1 MLTIDIATQIHHIM
15 GQINCHFLTRGSVNL
30 KPMLKSLYC
39 LIQSSLSYDVS
50 REDYGAMDFE
60 NSKLKFEDMTAL
72 SNMLFEELRQRLS
85 FGLHTTSIDCD
96 VDGAALHADS
106 RDSLEELLLL
116 LRCCIL
122 IVRLHPLDHTL
133 MQKFLDAVFLRRM
146 LPLQGARIERGS
158 ISFTKVA
165 SSQSMHSS
173 CSTSLSNDLRAKS
186 CDSCIHLLKRMLEV
200 ILDDMSADRQFRERI
215 AMLYTFASAEGN
227 QSTCSSI
234 NIESMLDVIT
244 AHFILSISGEQFL
257 ETFTQSLIWT
267 KKETFCDPELSLSA
281 ATSLV
286 KDPLMS
292 PPMLLRA
299 HMISLVSEVIGICDS
314 HDVTRNIRYTEY
326 LSVFRDSVIMYCEH
340 MSKLLKDPSDGPYK
354 LRRSSR
360 RAVKPH
366 FHSEIY
372 DKVNFMLASCDS
384 SWRAHVGNI
393 AAEAK
398 SNLEI
403 DAITY
408 LKTNLFIFD
417 KSSRGEAFSFLS
429 SLIIGVI
436 SSEADEIV
444 YLKMKKLTMQEFCLL
459 ASILKLM
466 SCSLLRATSLKKRF
480 SLELS
485 SKRND
490 EASPRCHSVVGI
502 MSCIVEYDLHVP
514 VQVQQLIDNT
524 LKPCHAT
531 HDDSKSKM
539 ILMHFAGLLSLC
551 KVIGLNFLVKGCL
564 FTIMVFLNM
573 LFEEGSL
580 EFQRQSSNS
589 CLESHALASSIANVT
604 SLPTSMSH
612 KDSFGKIEKCGVRQL
627 SSLKVASD
635 FQRIRKQLLRG
646 RRADEEADTIN
657 GEVYLKHFTSNPD
670 VISELADFIVCK
682 PEKNYTAW
690 LRNRAKSRQK
700 RIKKLKRRQ
709 WQRKKAVCNS
719 MGELRRRL

>member
-1 MLTIDIATQIHHIM
+1 
-15 GQINCHFLTRGSVNL
+15 
-30 KPMLKSLYC
+30 MLKCLYC
-39 LIQSSLSYDVS
+39 LMQSSLSYDVS
-50 REDYGAMDFE
+50 RDDYGTMAIG
-60 NSKLKFEDMTAL
+60 NGRLKFQDMTAL
-72 SNMLFEELRQRLS
+72 SNMLFEELHQRLS
-85 FGLHTTSIDCD
+85 FGLHTTSIDRY
-96 VDGAALHADS
+96 VRGAALHADP

-122 IVRLHPLDHTL
+122 IVRLHPDDHTL
-133 MQKFLDAVFLRRM
+133 MQKFLDAVFLRPM
-146 LPLQGARIERGS
+146 LPLRGTLIERGS

-165 SSQSMHSS
+165 SAQSMHSS
-173 CSTSLSNDLRAKS
+173 CSASLSNDLHAKS

-215 AMLYTFASAEGN
+215 AMLYTFASAKGN

-234 NIESMLDVIT
+234 HIESMLDVIT

-257 ETFTQSLIWT
+257 ETYTQSLIWT
-267 KKETFCDPELSLSA
+267 KKETFCNPELSFSA

-292 PPMLLRA
+292 PPILLRA

-314 HDVTRNIRYTEY
+314 HDVTRNMRYTDY

-340 MSKLLKDPSDGPYK
+340 LSKLLAESCDSPYK

-393 AAEAK
+393 SAK
-398 SNLEI
+398 GKSSLEI

-408 LKTNLFIFD
+408 LKMNMFIFD
-417 KSSRGEAFSFLS
+417 ESSRDEMFSFLS
-429 SLIIGVI
+429 SLIIKVI
-436 SSEADEIV
+436 SSEADETL
-444 YLKMKKLTMQEFCLL
+444 YLKIKKLTMQEFCLL

-466 SCSLLRATSLKKRF
+466 SCSLLRATCLKKRF

-490 EASPRCHSVVGI
+490 EASAIYHSVLE
-502 MSCIVEYDLHVP
+502 IVSYLVKRNLHVP
-514 VQVQQLIDNT
+514 VQVQQLIDDA
-524 LKPCHAT
+524 LKPRNAT
-531 HDDSKSKM
+531 HDDCKPKM

-551 KVIGLNFLVKGCL
+551 TVTGLNFLVKGCI
-564 FTIMVFLNM
+564 FTTMVFLNM
-573 LFEEGSL
+573 VLEEESL
-580 EFQRQSSNS
+580 EFVRPSSNA
-589 CLESHALASSIANVT
+589 CLELHSVVPSTANLTSVPTKISHE
-604 SLPTSMSH
+604 
-612 KDSFGKIEKCGVRQL
+612 DSFGKIEKCRVRQM
-627 SSLKVASD
+627 SCLKVASD
-635 FQRIRKQLLRG
+635 FQRIRKLLLRD
-646 RRADEEADTIN
+646 RRADDKAETIN
-657 GEVYLKHFTSNPD
+657 GEVYLKHFTSDPD

-690 LRNRAKSRQK
+690 LRNRAESRHK
-700 RIKKLKRRQ
+700 RIKKLARRQ

-719 MGELRRRL
+719 MGKRCTREITSKILRSRN

>member
-1 MLTIDIATQIHHIM
+1 MIVLSHAKLNVQ
-15 GQINCHFLTRGSVNL
+15 
-30 KPMLKSLYC
+30 YC
-39 LIQSSLSYDVS
+39 LQ
-50 REDYGAMDFE
+50 
-60 NSKLKFEDMTAL
+60 
-72 SNMLFEELRQRLS
+72 
-85 FGLHTTSIDCD
+85 
-96 VDGAALHADS
+96 
-106 RDSLEELLLL
+106 
-116 LRCCIL
+116 
-122 IVRLHPLDHTL
+122 
-133 MQKFLDAVFLRRM
+133 
-146 LPLQGARIERGS
+146 
-158 ISFTKVA
+158 
-165 SSQSMHSS
+165 
-173 CSTSLSNDLRAKS
+173 
-186 CDSCIHLLKRMLEV
+186 V

-234 NIESMLDVIT
+234 HIESMLDVIT

-257 ETFTQSLIWT
+257 ETFTQSLTWT

-340 MSKLLKDPSDGPYK
+340 MSKLLRDPSDSPYK

-372 DKVNFMLASCDS
+372 DKVNFMLGSCDS

-398 SNLEI
+398 SKLEI

-408 LKTNLFIFD
+408 LKTNMFIFD
-417 KSSRGEAFSFLS
+417 KSSRDEAFSFLS

-444 YLKMKKLTMQEFCLL
+444 YLKIKKLTMQEFCLL

-466 SCSLLRATSLKKRF
+466 SCSLLRATSLNKRF

-514 VQVQQLIDNT
+514 VQVQQLMDNT

-531 HDDSKSKM
+531 PDDSKSKM

-551 KVIGLNFLVKGCL
+551 KVIGLNFLLKGCL

-573 LFEEGSL
+573 LFEEGGL
-580 EFQRQSSNS
+580 EFRRRSSNS
-589 CLESHALASSIANVT
+589 CLESHALASSTANVT
-604 SLPTSMSH
+604 SLPTSINH
-612 KDSFGKIEKCGVRQL
+612 KDSFGKIEKVNLILFSSVYFEVIIL
-627 SSLKVASD
+627 SSLLD
-635 FQRIRKQLLRG
+635 QL
-646 RRADEEADTIN
+646 
-657 GEVYLKHFTSNPD
+657 F
-670 VISELADFIVCK
+670 
-682 PEKNYTAW
+682 
-690 LRNRAKSRQK
+690 
-700 RIKKLKRRQ
+700 
-709 WQRKKAVCNS
+709 
-719 MGELRRRL
+719 